1 MEITPEL
8 LLKGKPTIIKG
19 NEYLPT
25 ADYVKPFFDKMASYT
40 DKFIVKV
47 QTPDQLTITNGNQDT
62 TYNRV
67 WIQAVMP
74 DEMEIENHKTAINLL
89 YALDTRTP
97 VVKIFK
103 NTLNMACLNICVFNP
118 DFLQVTEIQPTTK
131 FNITFIDDVMNKTDE
146 TVRILKKMKSTFL
159 SHDKVYD
166 ALGQWIDKCLMYG
179 YDNTCQKVKLSENLP
194 IKVYKDVYLDQ
205 SSQYYANNQESTY
218 FNIYNAFT
226 DIITNDGDKDL
237 INKYE
242 KAWLAYRILSLETI

>member
-1 MEITPEL
+1 MEI
-8 LLKGKPTIIKG
+8 
-19 NEYLPT
+19 
-25 ADYVKPFFDKMASYT
+25 D
-40 DKFIVKV
+40 
-47 QTPDQLTITNGNQDT
+47 
-62 TYNRV
+62 
-67 WIQAVMP
+67 
-74 DEMEIENHKTAINLL
+74 NHKTTINLL

-103 NTLNMACLNICVFNP
+103 NTLNMACLNMCVFNP

-131 FNITFIDDVMNKTDE
+131 FNITFIDDE

-242 KAWLAYRILSLETI
+242 KA